1 MPETSPHPA
10 DTDRRDAD
18 TLLAR
23 LTRALARAGE
33 LAAVRELTAMA
44 DTGLAHWHVWL
55 HRSGDDLVA
64 RIPKQSQMGLPARDN
79 LAYQAACFARAAVGG
94 HAPALHGRLPPDA
107 DLPRG
112 ALLVE
117 AIVGRPARLPEDL
130 AAIARSLA
138 GLHRLPRPPVAERAP
153 LQAPDDPW
161 RAMREEVLGQA
172 AALPEA
178 GLGAEARRLIE
189 AQLAALPDRLPGAA
203 GMARLISFDAHP
215 GNFLVEAGGRAVL
228 VDLEKCRYGL
238 PGFDLAHASLY
249 TSTTW
254 DLASRAVLSLDQVAG
269 FHDHWREAMGMEA
282 DTHPPDA
289 LLACRRAMWL
299 WSLTWCAK
307 WRVAQGRR
315 PRHPRDGEDWSA
327 ALSEEALVAH
337 VRGRVDH
344 YLEPATLRRGRD
356 ELDALAARSSRSPR
370 HTGSPP

>member
-1 MPETSPHPA
+1 MPETSSHPA
-10 DTDRRDAD
+10 DRDRRDAD
-18 TLLAR
+18 TLPAR
-23 LTRALARAGE
+23 LTRALARAGK
-33 LAAVRELTAMA
+33 REAIQDLTTMA

-55 HRSGDDLVA
+55 RRHDGDLVA

-79 LAYQAACFARAAVGG
+79 LAYQAACFARAAAGG
-94 HAPALHGRLPPDA
+94 HAPTLHGLLPPDE

-117 AIVGRPARLPEDL
+117 AIEGRPARLPEDL
-130 AAIARSLA
+130 PAIARSLA
-138 GLHRLPRPPVAERAP
+138 GLHRLPRPPATERAP

-161 RAMREEVLGQA
+161 RAMREEVFGQA

-178 GLGAEARRLIE
+178 GLGVEANRLIE
-189 AQLAALPDRLPGAA
+189 AQLAALPERLPEAA

-254 DLASRAVLSLDQVAG
+254 DLASRAVLSLDQLAD
-269 FHDHWREAMGMEA
+269 FHAQWREAMGPA
-282 DTHPPDA
+282 AAAHPPEA

-315 PRHPRDGEDWSA
+315 PRHAGDGEDWSA
-327 ALSEEALVAH
+327 ALSEDALVAH
-337 VRGRVDH
+337 VRDRVDH
-344 YLEPATLRRGRD
+344 YLAPATLRRGRD
-356 ELDALAARSSRSPR
+356 ELEALAARFTRSP
-370 HTGSPP
+370 HCTGSPR